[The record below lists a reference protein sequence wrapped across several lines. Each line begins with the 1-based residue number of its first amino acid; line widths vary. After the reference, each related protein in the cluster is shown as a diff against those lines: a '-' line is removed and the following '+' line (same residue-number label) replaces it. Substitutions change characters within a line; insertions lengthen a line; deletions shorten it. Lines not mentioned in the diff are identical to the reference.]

1 MRVGVVGAGVDAGA
15 DRRCGG
21 HRRCCSYGGPRRRG
35 LRRVGGLGLRGVGVF
50 GVDVDGDCHHGRG
63 GDGQPCHTGGPVE
76 TLTQL
81 LVLGASVA
89 SLVGVGYLLVQASS
103 AKGAAQA
110 FAAGLGVFSV
120 AASWLVVHTLCT
132 LRYATY
138 ATYATDS
145 PRPVCQDR
153 PPVHRRLWWAS
164 PPQSVMPRRGAWS
177 PPRKP
182 ERSTL
187 GGDVLRTRIRRV
199 L

>member
-1 MRVGVVGAGVDAGA
+1 MLIAAVVGIVGAVLTGV
-15 DRRCGG
+15 
-21 HRRCCSYGGPRRRG
+21 
-35 LRRVGGLGLRGVGVF
+35 LG
-50 GVDVDGDCHHGRG
+50 G
-63 GDGQPCHTGGPVE
+63 GDYAASVGWDCAASVFLVWTWTVIATMDAAE
-76 TLTQL
+76 TASHATREDPSKRFTQL

>member
-1 MRVGVVGAGVDAGA
+1 VGAGVDAGA

-76 TLTQL
+76 TLYAA
-81 LVLGASVA
+81 VGSGCECRELGRSWLPARA
-89 SLVGVGYLLVQASS
+89 GQFRQGCS
-103 AKGAAQA
+103 AGFRGWAR
-110 FAAGLGVFSV
+110 GCRVSV

-132 LRYATY
+132 LRY